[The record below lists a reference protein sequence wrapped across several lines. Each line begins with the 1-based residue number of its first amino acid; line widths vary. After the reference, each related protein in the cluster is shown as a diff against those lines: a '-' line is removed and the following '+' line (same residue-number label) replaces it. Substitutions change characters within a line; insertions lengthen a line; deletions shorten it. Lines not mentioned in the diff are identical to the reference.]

1 METSALN
8 AGSTSRPDVGAANP
22 TLIRFRGKCQE
33 TTRQHKGRCVYA
45 AFMQLVTKN
54 NTTKQNTMKIVH
66 KLMTG
71 SLAFGLLVSG
81 LRAEE
86 PNVAPLEPPNEQTL
100 IKDPTDALDT
110 GSGSLI
116 DEIPDPA
123 VPAPVSNLDD
133 LCIIPGPFIEQGQG
147 GVNEHP
153 VTPIVEAEPNPS
165 LTLPDDQVI
174 LLPNGREVIVHLPFP
189 RHLPSK
195 DGAPGET
202 EALTAQKSMVA
213 ESSVA
218 ESSAAKASAE
228 NQKTTTDTAKDNASP
243 LMASGHNSTDGVIVS
258 TRHRTSAHIK
268 DGRVFLTH

>member
-1 METSALN
+1 
-8 AGSTSRPDVGAANP
+8 
-22 TLIRFRGKCQE
+22 
-33 TTRQHKGRCVYA
+33 
-45 AFMQLVTKN
+45 
-54 NTTKQNTMKIVH
+54 
-66 KLMTG
+66 MTG

-86 PNVAPLEPPNEQTL
+86 STVPNIEPP
-100 IKDPTDALDT
+100 KDEII
-110 GSGSLI
+110 I
-116 DEIPDPA
+116 DEPVVEEPVHLEDPIFFE
-123 VPAPVSNLDD
+123 VINDVDPVVIIDEPVVRAPVSNLDD

-147 GVNEHP
+147 GDNEHP
-153 VTPIVEAEPNPS
+153 VTPIVEAEANPS

-174 LLPNGREVIVHLPFP
+174 LLPNGKEVIVHLPFP
-189 RHLPSK
+189 RNLPSK
-195 DGAPGET
+195 DGATGET

-228 NQKTTTDTAKDNASP
+228 NQKTATDTGKDNAS
-243 LMASGHNSTDGVIVS
+243 LFMASGHNSTDSVIVS

>member
-1 METSALN
+1 MPH
-8 AGSTSRPDVGAANP
+8 SRSWSQ
-22 TLIRFRGKCQE
+22 K
-33 TTRQHKGRCVYA
+33 
-45 AFMQLVTKN
+45 
-54 NTTKQNTMKIVH
+54 TTKQHTMKIAH

-86 PNVAPLEPPNEQTL
+86 STVPNIEPP
-100 IKDPTDALDT
+100 KDEII
-110 GSGSLI
+110 I
-116 DEIPDPA
+116 DEPVVEEPVHLEDPIFFE
-123 VPAPVSNLDD
+123 VINDVDPVVIIDEPVVRAPVSNLDD

-147 GVNEHP
+147 GDNEHP
-153 VTPIVEAEPNPS
+153 VTPIVEAEANPS

-174 LLPNGREVIVHLPFP
+174 LLPNGKEVIVHLPFP
-189 RHLPSK
+189 RNLPSK
-195 DGAPGET
+195 DGATGET

-228 NQKTTTDTAKDNASP
+228 NQKTATDTGKDNAS
-243 LMASGHNSTDGVIVS
+243 LFMASGHNSTDSVIVS

>member
-1 METSALN
+1 
-8 AGSTSRPDVGAANP
+8 
-22 TLIRFRGKCQE
+22 
-33 TTRQHKGRCVYA
+33 
-45 AFMQLVTKN
+45 
-54 NTTKQNTMKIVH
+54 MKIAH

-86 PNVAPLEPPNEQTL
+86 STVPNIEPP
-100 IKDPTDALDT
+100 KDEII
-110 GSGSLI
+110 I
-116 DEIPDPA
+116 DEPVVEEPVHLEDPIFFEVINDVDPVVIIDEPV

-147 GVNEHP
+147 GDNEHP
-153 VTPIVEAEPNPS
+153 VTPIVEAEANPS

-174 LLPNGREVIVHLPFP
+174 LLPNGKEVIVHLPFP
-189 RHLPSK
+189 RNLPSK
-195 DGAPGET
+195 DGANGET

-228 NQKTTTDTAKDNASP
+228 NQKTATDTAKDNASP
-243 LMASGHNSTDGVIVS
+243 LMASGNNSTDGVIVS